1 MRRRPARFSEPA
13 LTDCFPHPSDVCAVS
28 LDGRGSFRVNA
39 QLLSWQGRLT
49 GLRPRRV
56 VRWFQASGGSLVP
69 SLLVIQTRT
78 VIHFHRW
85 RKSPCAL
92 AKAHPVAHVHLV
104 KSASSPAFLRAQLPE
119 ECKEREESAIGM
131 LGQSPHL
138 IGGIL
143 WIQNPMRA
151 VHCNLSQNGIDHQV
165 CPEDMTSQ
173 LEEEEEF
180 VDGGA
185 VLLDEDGPSFRDISP
200 PAYQRRSAPQRS
212 VSESELTRPG
222 YVKLSKP
229 VALWTQQ
236 DVCKW
241 LKKHCPSQH
250 QIYSDS
256 FKQHDIT
263 GRALMRLTDRKLE
276 RMGIMQEVQ
285 RQHILQ
291 QVLQLRVREEVRTL
305 QLLTQEFSKWEV
317 AVRRVDS
324 FELDPPLRSLCG
336 WFHSVCPTTSGH
348 PGAQTERT
356 GQTLQQFSFPAFAHG
371 LTSLDQ

>member
-1 MRRRPARFSEPA
+1 
-13 LTDCFPHPSDVCAVS
+13 
-28 LDGRGSFRVNA
+28 
-39 QLLSWQGRLT
+39 
-49 GLRPRRV
+49 
-56 VRWFQASGGSLVP
+56 
-69 SLLVIQTRT
+69 
-78 VIHFHRW
+78 
-85 RKSPCAL
+85 
-92 AKAHPVAHVHLV
+92 
-104 KSASSPAFLRAQLPE
+104 
-119 ECKEREESAIGM
+119 M

-151 VHCNLSQNGIDHQV
+151 VHCNLSQNGIDHQLR
-165 CPEDMTSQ
+165 PEDMTSQ
-173 LEEEEEF
+173 LEEDEEL
-180 VDGGA
+180 VDA
-185 VLLDEDGPSFRDISP
+185 EEVLLDDDSPSYSDIPRPSYHRRSP
-200 PAYQRRSAPQRS
+200 PHRS

-241 LKKHCPSQH
+241 LKKHCPNQH

-276 RMGIMQEVQ
+276 RMGIIHEAQ

-305 QLLTQEFSKWEV
+305 QLLTQGKNFQH
-317 AVRRVDS
+317 
-324 FELDPPLRSLCG
+324 L
-336 WFHSVCPTTSGH
+336 HITT
-348 PGAQTERT
+348 
-356 GQTLQQFSFPAFAHG
+356 
-371 LTSLDQ
+371 

>member
-1 MRRRPARFSEPA
+1 
-13 LTDCFPHPSDVCAVS
+13 
-28 LDGRGSFRVNA
+28 
-39 QLLSWQGRLT
+39 
-49 GLRPRRV
+49 
-56 VRWFQASGGSLVP
+56 
-69 SLLVIQTRT
+69 
-78 VIHFHRW
+78 
-85 RKSPCAL
+85 
-92 AKAHPVAHVHLV
+92 
-104 KSASSPAFLRAQLPE
+104 
-119 ECKEREESAIGM
+119 M

-143 WIQNPMRA
+143 WTQNPMRA
-151 VHCNLSQNGIDHQV
+151 VHCNLSQNGLDHQM
-165 CPEDMTSQ
+165 CPDDMMSQ
-173 LEEEEEF
+173 LEREES
-180 VDGGA
+180 VDSESA
-185 VLLDEDGPSFRDISP
+185 QLDDDSPSYQELARPVYHRRSP
-200 PAYQRRSAPQRS
+200 PHRS

-276 RMGIMQEVQ
+276 RMGIMQEAQ

-305 QLLTQEFSKWEV
+305 QLLTQGPCFLGEV
-317 AVRRVDS
+317 GGR
-324 FELDPPLRSLCG
+324 
-336 WFHSVCPTTSGH
+336 
-348 PGAQTERT
+348 
-356 GQTLQQFSFPAFAHG
+356 G
-371 LTSLDQ
+371 LNGEQV